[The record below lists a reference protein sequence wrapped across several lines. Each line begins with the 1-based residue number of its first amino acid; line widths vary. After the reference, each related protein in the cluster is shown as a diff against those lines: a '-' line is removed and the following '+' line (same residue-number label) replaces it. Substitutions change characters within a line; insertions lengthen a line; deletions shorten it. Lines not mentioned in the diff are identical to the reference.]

1 MKLSTLSGGLKDN
14 AIPTDAEAVVIFSDT
29 DMSDINTPDH
39 ADIPANPAHA
49 SLQDLISK
57 WNQIIRHE
65 YTHTDPDICIT
76 LEPVDLPA
84 ATMTDTSTHTVIDVL
99 MAYPNGVRKMSK
111 DIAGL
116 VQTSLNLGILSTI
129 KPDDPSTNGM
139 VSFKSSVRSSIGS
152 EKDALLCSL
161 KSLATLAGGTL
172 TVAGDYP
179 AWEYREDS
187 PLRDLMVKIFKQ
199 QYGKEPVIQALHAG
213 VECGLFA
220 SKLPGLDCVSF
231 GPDMDDI
238 HTTNESMNVESVRRT
253 WEYTLEILKELK

>member
-1 MKLSTLSGGLKDN
+1 
-14 AIPTDAEAVVIFSDT
+14 
-29 DMSDINTPDH
+29 
-39 ADIPANPAHA
+39 
-49 SLQDLISK
+49 
-57 WNQIIRHE
+57 
-65 YTHTDPDICIT
+65 
-76 LEPVDLPA
+76 
-84 ATMTDTSTHTVIDVL
+84 MTDTSTHTVIDVL
-99 MAYPNGVRKMSK
+99 MTYPNGVRKMSK

-129 KPDDPSTNGM
+129 KPDDQSTNGI

-152 EKDALLCSL
+152 EKDALLNSL

-172 TVAGDYP
+172 TITGDYP
-179 AWEYREDS
+179 AWEYREVS

-213 VECGLFA
+213 VECGIFA
-220 SKLPGLDCVSF
+220 SKMPGLDCVSF

-253 WEYTLEILKELK
+253 WEYTLKILKELK